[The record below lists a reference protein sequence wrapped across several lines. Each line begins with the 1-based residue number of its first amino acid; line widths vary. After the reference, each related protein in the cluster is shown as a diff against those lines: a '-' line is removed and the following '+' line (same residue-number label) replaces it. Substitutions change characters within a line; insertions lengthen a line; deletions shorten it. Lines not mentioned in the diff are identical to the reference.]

1 MARSLEI
8 SKSQIEFDDKGLEK
22 ETKKSNFE
30 ITVTVDD
37 QKNNGSFTVSSVL
50 GDWFTYTIERFEDS
64 SNGYVKIIIK
74 VSKNL
79 STEDRHGLIK
89 IEHNCANII
98 KYIEIVQDGVK
109 YSLTSEY
116 TNGWQ
121 FKSIPDELYEEK
133 IVELKATNGRGRWYV
148 KEVQQYQVTKGDSF
162 GDATIE
168 YKGLETQDELMRQ
181 TRVPYDGVFNYRI
194 ERGIDTKPDK
204 LIVRSF
210 GQIDLITK
218 QNEINGHPHM
228 RYFFVLSHC
237 DVNNLN
243 KTALEEKDIKFSDRK
258 LFIFDGDD
266 GNGSEYGEGDK
277 PTVEP
282 LESDS
287 YIFTVNGSKSPL
299 LNMTVEGGT
308 SSPIVIST
316 KNGSNLSYT
325 ASLSSSNDW
334 CTINETGTTITINK
348 NETSYRECVIIYT
361 QSETNEVIKLKAVQ
375 DTATE
380 NFVFTVNSYTSN
392 FTVPTISVSGSTYS
406 TTVVSKKG
414 NTEIPYS
421 VNQKNSVDW
430 AKYNDGVITVEKN
443 TTTEE
448 RQVVYVFKQ
457 EGGSQKQPIYVTIV
471 QSAAS
476 ETWVFEV
483 SPNSKVV
490 SSNGE
495 TVNLTIKS
503 LHNGEFIAFSA
514 QDISEDWLYYDSSSE
529 SIVATS
535 YPYSENGSS
544 RSATITFVQSESN
557 DKKTVTISQNK
568 QEAKSA
574 ILVFVNDD
582 NSETTAKT
590 IEFEEYSS
598 TVTVKVKSMDDEE
611 LPDSEIVITELP
623 DWITST
629 SFANEGDGYY
639 TTNITCAT
647 NNSSE
652 RTEEIM
658 FTNSSGKSIV
668 LTVKQAVNITYVYE
682 LDDNKLTVGWQGKYY
697 EEPFTKVYSYS
708 VIGNTK
714 TTVGIKEVNLK
725 DGDFITDMKFSGPYN
740 DDPNGPYYKVTVE
753 VNTNESS
760 SPRTGHI
767 VIVNDRN
774 ESLEVEV
781 EQIKNGEQ
789 ILTKFDYIVMNY
801 EWEDYI
807 DDDGVHSRDFDC
819 VMYFDTA
826 SIGDM
831 YRKTAYF
838 NGKKIDENEVTYGEL
853 AYDQITST
861 ESNFSRIE
869 TQVVY
874 LQKLKDDGYLQKIKD
889 NNDRFLDIALYGNLF
904 KVDEAK
910 KTPDALRQVK
920 LSIHTYLG
928 GTMERDDTNKTMIN
942 NDGTEVNVG
951 EIQPITYH
959 INAMNS
965 EGGRTYDAVKNNF
978 DYLGTIHY
986 NVKNQSAV
994 FSPNTSLKI

>member
-37 QKNNGSFTVSSVL
+37 QKNNGSFTISSVL

-194 ERGIDTKPDK
+194 ERGIDTEADK
-204 LIVRSF
+204 LIIRSF

-218 QNEINGHPHM
+218 QNEIDGHPHM

-243 KTALEEKDIKFSDRK
+243 KTALEEKGIKFSDRK

-282 LESDS
+282 SESDS

-348 NETSYRECVIIYT
+348 NEASYRECVIIYT
-361 QSETNEVIKLKAVQ
+361 QSGTNEIIKLKVVQ
-375 DTATE
+375 DVATE
-380 NFVFTVNSYTSN
+380 NFVFTVNSYTYN
-392 FTVPTISVSGSTYS
+392 FTAPTISVSGSTYS

-421 VNQKNSVDW
+421 VYQKNFVDW

-443 TTTEE
+443 TATEE

-568 QEAKSA
+568 QETKSA

-598 TVTVKVKSMDDEE
+598 TVTVKVKSMDDEG
-611 LPDSEIVITELP
+611 LPDSEISTTELP
-623 DWITST
+623 NWITTT

-639 TTNITCAT
+639 TVNITCKT
-647 NNSSE
+647 NTSSELTTYITFANSS
-652 RTEEIM
+652 
-658 FTNSSGKSIV
+658 SKSIV
-668 LTVKQAVNITYVYE
+668 LTVKKPSKMNTITFKAGTNVNSENYFELYVVYLTDGKPDIANKVDSFTFTKNTDKKDVSLEDGKLYFLTYKYGNGEGDLIISQEKSGVTNNMQRIEDDNNKVTINNTDGEIITINTQQYVYE
-682 LDDNKLTVGWQGKYY
+682 LENNTLTVGWYGKYY
-697 EEPFTKVYSYS
+697 EEPFAKVYSYC
-708 VIGNTK
+708 IIEDIK
-714 TTVGIKEVNLK
+714 TAIDVKEVKLK
-725 DGDFITDMKFSGPYN
+725 VGEFITDMKFSGPYN
-740 DDPNGPYYKVTVE
+740 DDPNGPYYKITIDVS
-753 VNTNESS
+753 TNETSNIK
-760 SPRTGHI
+760 TGNI

-774 ESLEVEV
+774 ESLELEV
-781 EQIKNGEQ
+781 EQLGYELKSVD
-789 ILTKFDYIVMNY
+789 FDYINSQPVTYTAQIICKSGQTAQQNY
-801 EWEDYI
+801 NGVFAKVTATILDEVGI
-807 DDDGVHSRDFDC
+807 VDGVMDLQSGKEASNKVSIKFPNLSISEEDMFIIDFD
-819 VMYFDTA
+819 
-826 SIGDM
+826 
-831 YRKTAYF
+831 KTKY
-838 NGKKIDENEVTYGEL
+838 T
-853 AYDQITST
+853 ITDS
-861 ESNFSRIE
+861 
-869 TQVVY
+869 
-874 LQKLKDDGYLQKIKD
+874 
-889 NNDRFLDIALYGNLF
+889 YGNIFSL
-904 KVDEAK
+904 
-910 KTPDALRQVK
+910 PH
-920 LSIHTYLG
+920 SI
-928 GTMERDDTNKTMIN
+928 
-942 NDGTEVNVG
+942 
-951 EIQPITYH
+951 
-959 INAMNS
+959 
-965 EGGRTYDAVKNNF
+965 
-978 DYLGTIHY
+978 
-986 NVKNQSAV
+986 
-994 FSPNTSLKI
+994 